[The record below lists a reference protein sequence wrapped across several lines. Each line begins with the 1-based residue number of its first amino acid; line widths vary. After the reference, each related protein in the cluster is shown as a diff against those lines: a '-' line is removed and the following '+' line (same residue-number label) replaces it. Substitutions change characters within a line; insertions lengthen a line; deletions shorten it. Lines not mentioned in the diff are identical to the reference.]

1 MRFLYSP
8 RVSDRDRET
17 ELCQPKGHNF
27 IHNSSSFHFGA
38 QQQQQWLSG
47 SVSFPSRPPGST
59 LGTKPKKL
67 KNISPF
73 MWLLLLEAIFFHV
86 SFFLSL
92 SLPSLRLGLIRLR
105 TASSSTGHWNLE
117 CSYYI
122 VLKTYI
128 FGERE
133 LGGSYIIETIQR
145 KQVGWSSM
153 YEKML
158 TV

>member
-38 QQQQQWLSG
+38 QQQQQQWLSG

-59 LGTKPKKL
+59 LGTKPKKTQ
-67 KNISPF
+67 KYF
-73 MWLLLLEAIFFHV
+73 
-86 SFFLSL
+86 SFYVIAAAGSDFLSCFFFL

-128 FGERE
+128 FRERE

-153 YEKML
+153 SEKML